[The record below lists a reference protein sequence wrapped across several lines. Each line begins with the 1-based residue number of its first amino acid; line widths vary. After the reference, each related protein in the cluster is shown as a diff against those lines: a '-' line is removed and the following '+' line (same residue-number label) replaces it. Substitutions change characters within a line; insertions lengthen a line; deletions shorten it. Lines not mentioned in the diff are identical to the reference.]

1 MELVMSL
8 TDTIINVC
16 ISLVGF
22 LAATVL
28 MAAFLGVRV
37 FEQPEMVLA
46 LVMVTFGVALT
57 LVILLVSYCC
67 PTSCLAPAL
76 ELSVYRPHLD
86 QSPVWR
92 NENSVGAENCLQ

>member
-46 LVMVTFGVALT
+46 LVMVTLGVALT
-57 LVILLVSYCC
+57 LFLFLMSHCC

-76 ELSVYRPHLD
+76 ELNVYRPHLD
-86 QSPVWR
+86 QSSVWR
-92 NENSVGAENCLQ
+92 NESSVGAENGLQ